1 MKAKLIEYYSQFKSN
16 RLFKKTT
23 KTYFIIA
30 CMVFLSYALVMIFNV
45 YNAAVTQL
53 VDAEQKMLS
62 QAETTNDFILRDTN
76 STATDI
82 FETDQRAINAMT
94 KPYTHKISID
104 TSNLT
109 EEMKSRTSAISK
121 VYFFN
126 LDDNHIYTSDN
137 PVYTRETFPDKELL
151 NLVTSTPRYIVNKPH
166 ILKYEEKFQI
176 KEKRILLSLYKYSD
190 TSCMAVML
198 DSDLFNSMVNTDF
211 ENKNQSMMILKSDG
225 IVLSATDSALFGKDL
240 SDNKIIQQLE
250 KAPEQSGYIN
260 KFGTMYCY
268 RKSNTLNSL
277 YVCSF
282 RTSSVIV
289 SFGWQIMI
297 ILLFALLLIV
307 MYFISSMHI
316 TMSVFR
322 PFKKLR
328 NDFFDILGIS
338 QDNENEGTEQELEL
352 ISKNLINIKNEYDA
366 MLETEHL
373 YSATKQNE
381 LIYYIM
387 TGSYNYDEKELEE
400 YNIRFPYPYIT
411 LILIRLDNTKNIER
425 SNIGLIQYGIAHA
438 GTEIFTQ
445 QDNMAYYTTYSDE
458 YDVIFMVN
466 HKNPVF
472 DTNRISLIQKY
483 ATNAFGITISAS
495 HTTEK
500 GNIESVVEMYRNVKY
515 AMQYRI
521 VKGHNTLI
529 DYSSLL
535 TALDSRCEYPAKLE
549 KTVLREINQKNNTG
563 ADEAV
568 KEFLRTV
575 SNMPYIYIIV
585 HSYVLLM
592 AINAHASSNK
602 QSDEQQQDA
611 LTDDLTRCETLDDIY
626 NIIISSCNTA
636 IIAASDI
643 KIDDKHM
650 IIANNIEDYINSHYS
665 DPNLSIDTIA
675 SYVNKSANY
684 TRSIFKQNK
693 NISISDYIAKK
704 RFDKVCRMLRTTNL
718 TAQSIAQKVGMSPG
732 SYFYTA
738 FKKYTGYTPEQ
749 YRKKYMK
756 NNQN

>member
-1 MKAKLIEYYSQFKSN
+1 MKDKLIEYYSQFKSN
-16 RLFKKTT
+16 RLFRKTT

-30 CMVFLSYALVMIFNV
+30 CMVFLAYAFVMIFNV
-45 YNAAVTQL
+45 YNAAITQL
-53 VDAEQKMLS
+53 IDAEQKMLS

-76 STATDI
+76 STANDI
-82 FETDQRAINAMT
+82 FESDQRAMNAMT
-94 KPYTHKISID
+94 KPYSYNISID
-104 TSNLT
+104 TSNLIA
-109 EEMKSRTSAISK
+109 EMKNRTSAISK

-126 LDDNHIYTSDN
+126 LEDNHIYTSEN
-137 PVYTRETFPDKELL
+137 PVYTQENFPDKELL
-151 NLVTSTPRYIVNKPH
+151 ELVASTPRYIINKPH
-166 ILKYEEKFQI
+166 ILKYEENFRL
-176 KEKRILLSLYKYSD
+176 KEQRMLLSLYKYSE

-225 IVLSATDSALFGKDL
+225 VVLSATDAALFGKDL

-250 KAPEQSGYIN
+250 NAPEQSGYIN
-260 KFGTMYCY
+260 RFGTMYCY

-282 RTSSVIV
+282 KGSSVIV
-289 SFGWQIMI
+289 SFGWHIMVV
-297 ILLFALLLIV
+297 LMFALLLIA

-328 NDFFDILGIS
+328 TDVFNILGIS
-338 QDNENEGTEQELEL
+338 QDSNDAGTEQDLEL

-366 MLETEHL
+366 MQETENL

-411 LILIRLDNTKNIER
+411 LVLIRLDNTKNIER
-425 SNIGLIQYGIAHA
+425 SNIGLILYGIANA

-445 QDNMAYYTTYSDE
+445 QSNVAYYTTYSDE

-466 HKNPVF
+466 HKSPVF

-483 ATNAFGITISAS
+483 ATNAFGITVSAS
-495 HTTEK
+495 YATEM
-500 GNIESVVEMYRNVKY
+500 GNIESVVELYRNVKY

-535 TALDSRCEYPAKLE
+535 MTLDSRCEYPVKIE
-549 KTVLREINQKNNTG
+549 KSVLREINQKNNKG
-563 ADEAV
+563 VDAAV
-568 KEFLRTV
+568 KDFLNTV
-575 SNMPYIYIIV
+575 SHMPYIYITV
-585 HSYVLLM
+585 HSCVLLM
-592 AINAHASSNK
+592 AINAHTS
-602 QSDEQQQDA
+602 SDEQQNDA
-611 LTDDLTRCETLDDIY
+611 VTDELTRCETLEDIY
-626 NIIISSCNTA
+626 NIIISSCNAA
-636 IIAASDI
+636 ILAASDI

-650 IIANNIEDYINSHYS
+650 IIANNIEDYINSHYI
-665 DPNLSIDTIA
+665 DPNLSIDIIA
-675 SYVNKSANY
+675 SHVNKSANY

-693 NISISDYIAKK
+693 NISISDYITKK
-704 RFDKVCRMLRTTNL
+704 RFDEVCRMLKDTNL
-718 TAQSIAQKVGMSPG
+718 TAQAIAQKAGMSSG

-749 YRKKYMK
+749 YRKKHMK
-756 NNQN
+756 ND